1 MGELCFHRRICICPN
16 DRKETKIPLAHLPI
30 IHRTVRQMKM
40 SSQKVIAIAIVMIVL
55 YCCPRSI
62 LAASCVWKVTTNDGH
77 SLYLGG
83 SFHALRPSDYPL
95 PREYNRAFDASSRL
109 AFEDDP
115 KTGEAAFSALMK
127 AGEYPKGDNLKNHV
141 DPRTYVY
148 LRRFFASRNV
158 PEEKFSRYRPWL
170 LDILLSSA
178 SMINRRKH
186 CS

>member
-1 MGELCFHRRICICPN
+1 ML
-16 DRKETKIPLAHLPI
+16 
-30 IHRTVRQMKM
+30 
-40 SSQKVIAIAIVMIVL
+40 SSRNAIGVAVFITVL
-55 YCCPRSI
+55 YSWSAAA
-62 LAASCVWKVTTNDGH
+62 LAASCVWKVTTPDGH

-127 AGEYPKGDNLKNHV
+127 AGEYPTGDNLKNHV

-158 PEEKFSRYRPWL
+158 PEEKF
-170 LDILLSSA
+170 
-178 SMINRRKH
+178 
-186 CS
+186 